1 MEAGE
6 TAEALQPQRRNSVLS
21 CCYWNNLA
29 KSILLSAPIT
39 LYIYDM
45 PVTLGEHRNQ
55 KYLNSVT
62 TFSPVFTHCPFC
74 ISSPPNY
81 KKRKDFYFSSFE
93 KEKYF
98 HFLSCEEREG
108 FSFCNFL
115 PTAAIWAWVSKGLVN
130 TIQLLKCL
138 FKTGLF
144 SLYKLLIN

>member
-1 MEAGE
+1 M
-6 TAEALQPQRRNSVLS
+6 L
-21 CCYWNNLA
+21 
-29 KSILLSAPIT
+29 
-39 LYIYDM
+39 
-45 PVTLGEHRNQ
+45 VTLGEHRNQ

-81 KKRKDFYFSSFE
+81 KKRKDFYFSNFE

-144 SLYKLLIN
+144 SLYKLLINYKGNHLNHVIKHKTSPIRGQTDIMYLLT